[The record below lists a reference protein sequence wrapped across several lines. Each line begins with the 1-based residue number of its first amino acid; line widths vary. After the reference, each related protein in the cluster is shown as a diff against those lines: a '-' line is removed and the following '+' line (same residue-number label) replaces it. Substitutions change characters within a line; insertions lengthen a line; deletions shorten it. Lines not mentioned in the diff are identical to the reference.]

1 MTATTG
7 RPQRSITPL
16 ALMFTCLGSI
26 IGSGW
31 LFGAYNTAKIAGPA
45 AVFAWVIGM
54 VMMLAIA
61 LTYTELGAM
70 YPESGGMGRYAQYS
84 HGPFAGLM
92 ASWANWLSML
102 VIAPIEAVA
111 SVQYMAGWS
120 FPWARGLVE
129 DGRLTSSGLGAATL
143 FLLGYTLLNFWTV
156 ALFAKSNAAITIFK
170 LVVPLLTALC
180 LIVLGF
186 HSENFTSAASG
197 GFAPYGWAAVFTG
210 VATSG
215 IVFSFN
221 GFQSPINLAGEAQRP
236 ERSVPFAVIGGLL
249 LAGVIYILLQIGLI
263 GAVSPTS
270 LQEGGWAGLRFESPF
285 AELAV
290 ALGLNWL
297 ALSLYADAVISP
309 SGTGITYAATSARA
323 LEALSRSGYLP
334 AWLGR
339 LHPTLGVPRNALAFN
354 LGLSLLALYLFP
366 NWEALAAVVSVTCV
380 VGFLTGPV
388 SVVALR
394 RTAPQAR
401 RPLVLPG
408 LQVLAPLA
416 FVFASLLVY
425 WSRWPLNGQIMLL
438 VLLGLPIYLVVQAR
452 RGWQDTAQHLRS
464 GAWLLVYLL
473 AMTLVSYLGSPA
485 FGGRGVF
492 PYGADMLVVGV
503 LALAFYAWG
512 VRSGDPDAVHHGL
525 TATSADPHAVP
536 EALQDTARR
545 DELQGRPREERA
557 ERPGS
562 PEAG

>member
-1 MTATTG
+1 MTSTQG
-7 RPQRSITPL
+7 KPQRSITPL

-45 AVFAWVIGM
+45 AVLAWVIGM
-54 VMMLAIA
+54 IMMLVIA

-84 HGPFAGLM
+84 HGPFAGLL
-92 ASWANWLSML
+92 ASWSNWLSML
-102 VIAPIEAVA
+102 AIPPIEAVA

-129 DGRLTSSGLGAATL
+129 QGTLTASGLLAATVL
-143 FLLGYTLLNFWTV
+143 MVLYLLLNFWTV
-156 ALFAKSNAAITIFK
+156 ALFAKSNTAITLFK
-170 LVVPLLTALC
+170 LVVPLLTAVC
-180 LIVLGF
+180 LLALGF
-186 HSENFTSAASG
+186 HGSNFNDAAAG
-197 GFAPYGWAAVFTG
+197 GFAPYGWAAIFTG

-236 ERSVPFAVIGGLL
+236 GRSVPLAVIGGILL
-249 LAGVIYILLQIGLI
+249 SGVIYILLQLAFI
-263 GAVSPTS
+263 GAVEPGS
-270 LQEGGWAGLRFESPF
+270 LGAGGWAGLKFESPF

-297 ALSLYADAVISP
+297 ALTLYADAVISP

-323 LEALSRSGYLP
+323 LEALTRSGYLP

-339 LHPTLGVPRNALAFN
+339 LHPTLGVPRNALLLN
-354 LGLSLLALYLFP
+354 LAISLLALYLFP

-388 SVVALR
+388 SVVSLR
-394 RTAPQAR
+394 RTAPDVR
-401 RPLVLPG
+401 RPLTLPG
-408 LQVLAPLA
+408 LGVLAPVA

-438 VLLGLPIYLVVQAR
+438 VLLGLPIYLVVQAQ
-452 RGWQDTAQHLRS
+452 RGWQDTAVHLRS
-464 GAWLLVYLL
+464 GLWLPVYLL
-473 AMTLVSYLGSPA
+473 VMTLISALGSRE
-485 FGGRGVF
+485 FGGRGLL
-492 PYGADMLVVGV
+492 PYGVDFVIVGV
-503 LALAFYAWG
+503 VALVFYAWG
-512 VRSGDPDAVHHGL
+512 IRSGDPDAAHHGL
-525 TATSADPHAVP
+525 TEHSADPDAVP
-536 EALQDTARR
+536 
-545 DELQGRPREERA
+545 ELQGRTEV
-557 ERPGS
+557 
-562 PEAG
+562 